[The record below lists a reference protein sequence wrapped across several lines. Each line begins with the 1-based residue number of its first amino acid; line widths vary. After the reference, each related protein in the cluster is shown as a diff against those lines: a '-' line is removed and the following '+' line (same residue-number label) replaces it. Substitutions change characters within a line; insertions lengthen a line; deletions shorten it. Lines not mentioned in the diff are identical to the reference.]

1 MPGGAGVVRLQIEP
15 GADLDAEELER
26 LAVQLREE
34 LLELDVGSVLPV
46 SAGPAPEGARAVE
59 ALAVGVMMITAVRSG
74 AAVFSVVTAV
84 RSWLNRNKTTRVR
97 LTLNG
102 HELEVDGLSSEAQ
115 ERMITEWLARA
126 APAASG

>member
-1 MPGGAGVVRLQIEP
+1 VVRLQIEP

>member
-1 MPGGAGVVRLQIEP
+1 VPGGAGVVRLQIEP